1 MDIDLNK
8 ALRKTIRSGKVLVG
22 SNVSRDAV
30 KNNSDT
36 TVVLAAN
43 CPAHVRAE
51 IQDSNTAIIEYP
63 GMGIDL
69 GIACGKPFNIAAL
82 TILDPGDSG
91 IMAIFEPEETP
102 ETSETSETLET
113 LETLEISEAVET
125 PAGIE

>member
-8 ALRKTIRSGKVLVG
+8 ALRKTIRSGKVLIG

-102 ETSETSETLET
+102 ETSETLD
-113 LETLEISEAVET
+113 TLEISEAVET
-125 PAGIE
+125 PSGIE

>member
-30 KNNSDT
+30 KNNSDI

-91 IMAIFEPEETP
+91 IMAIFEPEKTP
-102 ETSETSETLET
+102 ETSETLEMLET
-113 LETLEISEAVET
+113 SEAVELSS
-125 PAGIE
+125 GIE

>member
-8 ALRKTIRSGKVLVG
+8 ALRKTIRSGKVLIG

-30 KNNSDT
+30 KDNSET
-36 TVVLAAN
+36 TVVLASN
-43 CPAHVRAE
+43 CPALIRAE
-51 IQDSNTAIIEYP
+51 ILDSNASIIEYP

-91 IMAIFEPEETP
+91 IMAIFEPEATP
-102 ETSETSETLET
+102 ETSEASDTLET
-113 LETLEISEAVET
+113 LELSEAVEA

>member
-8 ALRKTIRSGKVLVG
+8 ALRKTIRSGKVLIG

-30 KNNSDT
+30 KNNSDA

-91 IMAIFEPEETP
+91 IMAIFEPEKTP

-113 LETLEISEAVET
+113 LEISEAIET
-125 PAGIE
+125 SAGIE

>member
-8 ALRKTIRSGKVLVG
+8 ALRKTIRSGKVLIG

-30 KNNSDT
+30 KNNSNT

-43 CPAHVRAE
+43 CPVPIRAE
-51 IQDSNTAIIEYP
+51 ILDSNASIIEYP

-91 IMAIFEPEETP
+91 IMAIFEPEKTQ
-102 ETSETSETLET
+102 ETSETLET
-113 LETLEISEAVET
+113 LETLELSESVEAL
-125 PAGIE
+125 AGIE

>member
-8 ALRKTIRSGKVLVG
+8 ALRKTIRSGKVLIG

-30 KNNSDT
+30 KN
-36 TVVLAAN
+36 
-43 CPAHVRAE
+43 RAE
-51 IQDSNTAIIEYP
+51 ILDSNASIIEYP

-69 GIACGKPFNIAAL
+69 GIACGKLFNIAAL

-102 ETSETSETLET
+102 ETSETIETLET
-113 LETLEISEAVET
+113 LEMLELSEAVGA

>member
-8 ALRKTIRSGKVLVG
+8 ALRKTIRSGKVLIG

-51 IQDSNTAIIEYP
+51 IQDSKTAIIEYP

-91 IMAIFEPEETP
+91 IMAIFEPEKTP
-102 ETSETSETLET
+102 ETSETLET
-113 LETLEISEAVET
+113 LETLELSESVEAL
-125 PAGIE
+125 AGIE

>member
-8 ALRKTIRSGKVLVG
+8 ALRKTIRSGKVLIG

-30 KNNSDT
+30 KNNSDA

-69 GIACGKPFNIAAL
+69 GIACGKPFNIAVL

-91 IMAIFEPEETP
+91 IMAIFEPEKTP

-113 LETLEISEAVET
+113 LELSEAIET
-125 PAGIE
+125 SAGIE

>member
-1 MDIDLNK
+1 M
-8 ALRKTIRSGKVLVG
+8 
-22 SNVSRDAV
+22 
-30 KNNSDT
+30 
-36 TVVLAAN
+36 
-43 CPAHVRAE
+43 RAE

-102 ETSETSETLET
+102 KTSEMLEA
-113 LETLEISEAVET
+113 LELSEAIET
-125 PAGIE
+125 AAGIE

>member
-8 ALRKTIRSGKVLVG
+8 ALRKTIRSGKVLIG
-22 SNVSRDAV
+22 SNVSMDAV
-30 KNNSDT
+30 KNNSDA

-43 CPAHVRAE
+43 CPAPVRAE
-51 IQDSNTAIIEYP
+51 IQDSNNAIIEYP

-91 IMAIFEPEETP
+91 IMAIFEPDETP
-102 ETSETSETLET
+102 ETSETIEALE
-113 LETLEISEAVET
+113 LSEAMET
-125 PAGIE
+125 AAGIE

>member
-8 ALRKTIRSGKVLVG
+8 ALGKTIRSGKVLIG

-30 KNNSDT
+30 KNNRGI

-43 CPAHVRAE
+43 CPARMRAE
-51 IQDSNTAIIEYP
+51 ILDSNASVIEYP

-69 GIACGKPFNIAAL
+69 GIACGKPFNVAAL

-102 ETSETSETLET
+102 ETSEISETLET
-113 LETLEISEAVET
+113 LKISESVEA

>member
-8 ALRKTIRSGKVLVG
+8 ALRKTIRSGKVLIG

-43 CPAHVRAE
+43 CPARMRAE
-51 IQDSNTAIIEYP
+51 IQDSNAAIIEYP

-91 IMAIFEPEETP
+91 IMAIFEPEKTP

-113 LETLEISEAVET
+113 LETPEAIET
-125 PAGIE
+125 SAGIEG

>member
-8 ALRKTIRSGKVLVG
+8 ALRKTIRSGKVLIG

-30 KNNSDT
+30 KNNSGT

-43 CPAHVRAE
+43 CPARMRAE
-51 IQDSNTAIIEYP
+51 IQDSNTLIIEYP

-91 IMAIFEPEETP
+91 IMAIFEPEKTP
-102 ETSETSETLET
+102 ETSETLET
-113 LETLEISEAVET
+113 LETLELSEAIET
-125 PAGIE
+125 SAGIK

>member
-30 KNNSDT
+30 KNNSDI

-51 IQDSNTAIIEYP
+51 IQGSNAAIIDYP

-91 IMAIFEPEETP
+91 IMAIFEPEKTP
-102 ETSETSETLET
+102 ETSETPETLEPF
-113 LETLEISEAVET
+113 EISEAVEA
-125 PAGIE
+125 PSGIE